1 MSTTPIIEIAG
12 AQSEKVG
19 SELQVNTYTL
29 HNQLKASIA
38 SLAAG
43 GYVVTWQSHD
53 QDGSDAGIFAQQYD
67 ANRNPVGAEFQV
79 NTYTD
84 SNQYAPSVTGLTNGG
99 YVVTWESN
107 SQDGSLFGIFAQQYS
122 ANGDPV
128 GSEFQINT
136 YADSSQ
142 RAPAITALND
152 GGYVITWE
160 SVDDSNFSIFA
171 QQYDAS
177 GNPVGNEFQ
186 VNTYNYANQIDP
198 SITTLANGNYVITWE
213 TETQYGSVGQEVYA
227 QQFDSNS
234 NPVGN
239 EFKVN
244 TYAGPTHQAEPS
256 IAALTD
262 GGYIV
267 TWTSRGGQDGS
278 EYGVFAQ
285 QYDANNIPVGNEF
298 QVNTHVESLQYAPS
312 AAGLSTGGYVI
323 TWHSN
328 GPLENTSNGYKI
340 FAQQYDK
347 DGAPVGEE
355 FQVSISSS
363 MQQNPSITAL
373 GNGDYAIAWKDHG
386 EISLQHF
393 TPATFTGS
401 ITNDED
407 NLTLLPAITASLAEG
422 QENLAVT
429 ISNIPA
435 GRTLSDGVHQFTA
448 TAGVTQ
454 VSVDGWDLSALSL
467 TAIDDYYGT
476 FELTLTATATE
487 TSTGLSVSNN
497 KVISF
502 DILPVNDAP
511 VANSD
516 SGYSVDND
524 ATLVLTDLLD
534 NDTDVD
540 NSHAELTIIAVDQA
554 VHGTVVLNTAGE
566 AIFTP
571 DSGYTGAAGFSYRVS
586 DGAGGET
593 EGLVSINVTQPQIP
607 PNVINGTENGERLVG
622 TSADESIFGYGG
634 NDVILGSGG
643 ADMLYGGEGNDYING
658 GGGID
663 TLFGGNGDDVLTE
676 KHAGANS
683 LYGEDGND
691 RLEALNIGQNLLDGG
706 SGDDQLSSGGG
717 DDLLFGGEG
726 NDTLSGGNDDDQ
738 LYGGSGDDIMTGG
751 SGHDTFIIGL
761 NSGHDTLL
769 DFVAGNGTDDLI
781 DLSALSYSGLAEL
794 LLDSNQVGSDTVM
807 TLGVDSSITLTGV
820 AMASLHDSDFIFA

>member
-1 MSTTPIIEIAG
+1 MSTPIIEIAG
-12 AQSEKVG
+12 TQSEKVG
-19 SELQVNTYTL
+19 SIQQVNTDTVHYQNL
-29 HNQLKASIA
+29 PSIA
-38 SLAAG
+38 SLANG
-43 GYVVTWQSHD
+43 GYVIAWQSDD

-67 ANRNPVGAEFQV
+67 ANKSPGGGEFQVNTFTDSYQYYPSITGLKNGGYVITWHSMDQDGSLWGIFAQQFSAEGNPIGPEFGVNTETSDSQTAPAITSLDDGGYIIVWGSKSPNGTNINAQQFDTNGNSIGNEFQVNTSTYGVGQFFPAITTLDNGNYVITWAMGTQSGTTGLDIYSQHFDANSNPIGNEIKVNTFTGPTDQADPAIAALKDGGYIVTWGSWGGQDGSGVGVFAQQFDANSNPMGSEFQV
-79 NTYTD
+79 NTYTGGYQ
-84 SNQYAPSVTGLTNGG
+84 SAPSVT
-99 YVVTWESN
+99 
-107 SQDGSLFGIFAQQYS
+107 SL
-122 ANGDPV
+122 GD
-128 GSEFQINT
+128 
-136 YADSSQ
+136 
-142 RAPAITALND
+142 
-152 GGYVITWE
+152 
-160 SVDDSNFSIFA
+160 
-171 QQYDAS
+171 
-177 GNPVGNEFQ
+177 
-186 VNTYNYANQIDP
+186 
-198 SITTLANGNYVITWE
+198 
-213 TETQYGSVGQEVYA
+213 
-227 QQFDSNS
+227 
-234 NPVGN
+234 
-239 EFKVN
+239 
-244 TYAGPTHQAEPS
+244 
-256 IAALTD
+256 
-262 GGYIV
+262 
-267 TWTSRGGQDGS
+267 
-278 EYGVFAQ
+278 
-285 QYDANNIPVGNEF
+285 
-298 QVNTHVESLQYAPS
+298 
-312 AAGLSTGGYVI
+312 GGYVI

-328 GPLENTSNGYKI
+328 GHDI

-347 DGAPVGEE
+347 FGNAVGGETLI
-355 FQVSISSS
+355 SIDNT
-363 MQQNPSITAL
+363 QEAYPSITAL
-373 GNGDYAIAWKDHG
+373 NGNEYVITWESNG
-386 EISLQHF
+386 EIVAQHYSA
-393 TPATFTGS
+393 ATFTGS

-422 QENLAVT
+422 QEDLTVI
-429 ISNIPA
+429 ISNIPE

-448 TAGVTQ
+448 SAGVTQ
-454 VSVDGWDLSALSL
+454 VNVDGWDLSALSL
-467 TAIDDYYGT
+467 TSVDDYYGT
-476 FELTLTATATE
+476 FDLTLTATATE
-487 TSTGLSVSNN
+487 TSTGQSVSSN

-502 DILPVNDAP
+502 NILPVNDAP

-516 SGYSVDND
+516 GGYTVDND

-554 VHGTVVLNTAGE
+554 VHGTVVLNAAGE

-634 NDVILGSGG
+634 NDIVLGSGG

-663 TLFGGNGDDVLTE
+663 SLFGGNGDDVLTE

-751 SGHDTFIIGL
+751 SGNDTFIIGL

-794 LLDSNQVGSDTVM
+794 LLDSNQVGSDTVL
-807 TLGVDSSITLTGV
+807 TLGVDSSVTLTGV